1 VLLFAFFAY
10 YCSIEKQ
17 NNMSENTDTTVVF
30 TPPEYLNERAKEI
43 FQKTC
48 KLIAQDNKL
57 KEVDLDLIAMY
68 AVELELYEDCC
79 KKLSDKKYLNKA
91 PSGYAMINPLVNLRN
106 GALKHAQDLGKL
118 FGISVYHRAK
128 LHGNPKEQAKTK
140 VSKLK
145 ILQDKSKVS

>member
-1 VLLFAFFAY
+1 
-10 YCSIEKQ
+10 
-17 NNMSENTDTTVVF
+17 MSENTENTAPELAF
-30 TPPEYLNERAKEI
+30 TPPEYLNERAREI
-43 FQKTC
+43 FERTC
-48 KLIAQDNKL
+48 KLIAQENKL

-79 KKLSDKKYLNKA
+79 IKLSDKKYLNKA

-106 GALKHAQDLGKL
+106 GALKHAQELGKL

-128 LHGNPKEQAKTK
+128 LQGNPKEQAKTK

-145 ILQDKSKVS
+145 VLQLKSKAS